1 MNQRFTEDAWLD
13 AHIGRAVHLYLCSGI
28 KLIGLLQSHDIDV
41 IVLAGGAD
49 NLHSIGQLI
58 YKSAIST
65 IQPIPMKQA
74 MRGAQAPVLLH
85 GRPHL
90 SEDKV

>member
-1 MNQRFTEDAWLD
+1 VNQRFTEDAWLD
-13 AHIGRAVHLYLCSGI
+13 AHIGRTIHLYLCSGI

-41 IVLAGGAD
+41 IVLGGGAD
-49 NLHSIGQLI
+49 NPHSMSQLI

-65 IQPIPMKQA
+65 IQPIQMKQA
-74 MRGAQAPVLLH
+74 IRGAHAPVVLQ

-90 SEDKV
+90 YEDKV